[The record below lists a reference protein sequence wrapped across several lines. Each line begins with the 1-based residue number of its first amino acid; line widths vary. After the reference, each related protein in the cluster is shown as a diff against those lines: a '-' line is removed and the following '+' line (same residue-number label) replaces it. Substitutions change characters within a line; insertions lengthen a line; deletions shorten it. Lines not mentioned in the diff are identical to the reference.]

1 VRKIMP
7 MGMHGTRNRSRAGFS
22 LVELLVGMVVGE
34 MGAVGKSYLMKLG
47 AAFFLTAGLGLM
59 EAKMG
64 FHFPEDPR
72 VIA

>member
-1 VRKIMP
+1 
-7 MGMHGTRNRSRAGFS
+7 

-59 EAKMG
+59 AAKMG